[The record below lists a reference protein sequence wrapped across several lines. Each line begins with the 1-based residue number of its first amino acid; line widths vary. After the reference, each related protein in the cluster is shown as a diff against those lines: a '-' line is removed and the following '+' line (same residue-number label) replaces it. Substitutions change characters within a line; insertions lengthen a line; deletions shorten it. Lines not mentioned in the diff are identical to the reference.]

1 MAKKK
6 EWYMDYATHAFV
18 RYANLGCPTREQY
31 EERIRNDCYRRLAFH
46 EPGFIVIKAN
56 AEVSAREPLLK
67 DIDAVNRVLDILQK
81 QDKPHIIAA
90 IKAVYFV
97 NPKGKPEH
105 GVIVERVNAYAMK
118 CPASTK
124 AVYEWLKSARL
135 LFAQIRELDTGGNDE
150 KW

>member
-18 RYANLGCPTREQY
+18 RYASLGCPTRQEY
-31 EERIRNDCYRRLAFH
+31 ENRIRQDCYNRLALH
-46 EPGFIVIKAN
+46 EPSFIVMKAN
-56 AEVSAREPLLK
+56 AEVSSRIPLLE
-67 DIDAVNRVLDILQK
+67 DIDAVNRVIDILTQ
-81 QDKPHIIAA
+81 QDKQYIIQA
-90 IKAVYFV
+90 IKDVYFV

-105 GVIVERVNAYAMK
+105 GVIVERVTAYAMK

-124 AVYEWLKSARL
+124 TVYAWLKSARL
-135 LFAQIRELDTGGNDE
+135 LFAKLRGLNTGDDE

>member
-1 MAKKK
+1 MSRKK

-18 RYANLGCPTREQY
+18 RYAALGCPTRQQH
-31 EERIRNDCYRRLAFH
+31 EERIRQDVYKRLAMH
-46 EPGFIVIKAN
+46 EPAFIVNKAN

-67 DIDAVNRVLDILQK
+67 DIDAVNRVLDILRREDK
-81 QDKPHIIAA
+81 QHIIDA
-90 IKAVYFV
+90 IKAVYFTY
-97 NPKGKPEH
+97 PKGKPER
-105 GVIVERVNAYAMK
+105 GVIVERVTRYAME

-135 LFAQIRELDTGGNDE
+135 LFAQIRELDVGGKDD

>member
-18 RYANLGCPTREQY
+18 RFANLGCPSRAAFED
-31 EERIRNDCYRRLAFH
+31 RIRKDCYARLATH
-46 EPGFIVIKAN
+46 EPSFIVMKAN
-56 AEVSAREPLLK
+56 AEVSARGPLLD
-67 DIDAVNRVLDILQK
+67 DIEAVNRVLEILKHQNK
-81 QDKPHIIAA
+81 EHIIQA
-90 IKAVYFV
+90 IKDVYFV

-105 GVIVERVNAYAMK
+105 GVIVERVTAYAMK

-124 AVYEWLKSARL
+124 AVYAWLKSARL
-135 LFAQIRELDTGGNDE
+135 LFAQIRGLNTGSDDE

>member
-1 MAKKK
+1 MSRKK

-18 RYANLGCPTREQY
+18 RYASLGCPTRAEY
-31 EERIRNDCYRRLAFH
+31 ETRIREDCYKRLAFH
-46 EPGFIVIKAN
+46 NPSFIVIKAN
-56 AEVSAREPLLK
+56 AEVSSREPLLK

-81 QDKPHIIAA
+81 QDKPHIINA

-97 NPKGKPEH
+97 NPKGKPER
-105 GVIVERVNAYAMK
+105 GEIVERVTAYAMK

-135 LFAQIRELDTGGNDE
+135 LFAQIRELDTGGYDE
-150 KW
+150 RW